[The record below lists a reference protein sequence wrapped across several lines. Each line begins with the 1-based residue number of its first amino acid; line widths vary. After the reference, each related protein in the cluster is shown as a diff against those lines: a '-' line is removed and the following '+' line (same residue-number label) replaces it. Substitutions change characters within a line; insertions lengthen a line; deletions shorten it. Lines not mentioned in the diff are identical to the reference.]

1 MMSRDITVQ
10 SIEPCHLD
18 ALLALCRE
26 HAVYEK
32 ADFRENGQV
41 ERWRSALFSEQA
53 ALHGWIATDGAEP
66 CGFMTVTIDYATW
79 SAEQFAYMDCL
90 YLREPYRGIGLG
102 RTFLERLREFSVVNR
117 CGWAEWQTPPDN
129 ELGVGF
135 YRRMGATAKSKVRF
149 HYDVVGG
156 VS

>member
-1 MMSRDITVQ
+1 MSRDIQVRP
-10 SIEPCHLD
+10 IEPCHLD

-26 HAVYEK
+26 HAAYEK

-41 ERWRSALFSEQA
+41 ERWRSALFAEQA
-53 ALHGWIATDGAEP
+53 ALYGWIATDGDEP

-79 SAEQFAYMDCL
+79 SAEPFAYMDCL
-90 YLREPYRGIGLG
+90 YLREPYRGIGVG
-102 RTFLERLREFSVVNR
+102 RMFLERLREFSVAHR
-117 CGWAEWQTPPDN
+117 CGWAEWQTPTDN

-135 YRRMGATAKSKVRF
+135 YLRMGARAKPKFRF
-149 HYDVVGG
+149 SYDVVVQG